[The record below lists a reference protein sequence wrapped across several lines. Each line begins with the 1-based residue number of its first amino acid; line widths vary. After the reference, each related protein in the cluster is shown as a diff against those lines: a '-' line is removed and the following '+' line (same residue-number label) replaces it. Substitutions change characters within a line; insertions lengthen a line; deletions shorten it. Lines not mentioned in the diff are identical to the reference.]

1 MTLMIIE
8 LYDALIAAGCPED
21 KARAAA
27 AAYVVNPCCQPPPGT
42 PDLPPTLEES
52 LELLLKGQRETGEHI
67 DRLGDRIIDRLGD
80 RIIEKPR

>member
-8 LYDALIAAGCPED
+8 LYDALIAAGCPDD

-27 AAYVVNPCCQPPPGT
+27 AAYVVNPCCQPPPGA

-52 LELLLKGQRETGEHI
+52 LELLLKGQREIREHI
-67 DRLGDRIIDRLGD
+67 DRLGDRITG
-80 RIIEKPR
+80 EPR